1 MLRVYTLEDT
11 EKWDAIVHSF
21 HDYDVYWLSGYVK
34 TFQVH
39 GDGDPILFFYDDGST
54 RGINVVMMRD
64 IATSAPFKG
73 NLEENCYF
81 DIATPYGYGGWLI
94 EGENV
99 EKLFQTY
106 FTIARARGASLVSAP
121 CYHFVFLRS
130 LNRRNNL
137 FCKNYLSALPLIILY
152 GITRQLPR

>member
-1 MLRVYTLEDT
+1 MLSVHTLEDT

-21 HDYDVYWLSGYVK
+21 HNYDVYWLSGYVK

-99 EKLFQTY
+99 DKLFQSY
-106 FTIARARGASLVSAP
+106 FFHLHYIKILP
-121 CYHFVFLRS
+121 YYQNKLK
-130 LNRRNNL
+130 NL
-137 FCKNYLSALPLIILY
+137 YLLL
-152 GITRQLPR
+152 